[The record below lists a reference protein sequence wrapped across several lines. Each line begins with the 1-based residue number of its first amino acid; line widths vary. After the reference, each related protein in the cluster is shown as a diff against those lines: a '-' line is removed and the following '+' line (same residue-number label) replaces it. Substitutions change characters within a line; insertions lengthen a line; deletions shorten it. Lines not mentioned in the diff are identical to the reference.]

1 MISLPLGC
9 KKGPKNGKSLSTGFI
24 PVGAPIHTRRL
35 SRLQTALAARRN
47 VLELVPAL
55 SYRQGIV
62 SGEML
67 MRWHMLA
74 DPAGMKR
81 VMLDN
86 LSNYP
91 KSEIMKRMLRPAIG
105 GSLFNAEGQD
115 WRWQRR
121 AVAPVFTHRN
131 VLALAPAMT
140 ATAARACQRLA
151 TCGGRAEL
159 VAQMLTATFDVICDV
174 ALSGREHFDSHTFGG
189 AITDY
194 FRTAGRASL
203 LDFLGFPDWF
213 PRPGELLA
221 ARAVHTMHEMVGAAI
236 EARRKAAGPPADD
249 LLAHMLEAQ
258 DPETGQ
264 RMTPDQLIHNM
275 QFFIVAGHETTAL
288 ALAWSLY
295 LLAHAPAEQEKAREQ
310 ARGVLNG
317 RPAQTGDLTAL
328 PFIRQV
334 LEEAMRLYPP
344 VGLLARTVVE
354 KDELCGRMMQP
365 NDIIFL
371 AVWALHRSQLFW
383 DRPELFRPD
392 RFADEAGEVHDKY
405 QYLPFGAGPR
415 VCVGADF
422 AMMQAQIILAT
433 LVANFRF
440 KPSAPAPM
448 PVMMMTVRPE
458 PGVFLEVTPL

>member
-1 MISLPLGC
+1 VSDA
-9 KKGPKNGKSLSTGFI
+9 FI
-24 PVGAPIHTRRL
+24 PIGAPVHRRRL
-35 SRLQTALAARRN
+35 SRLETALAARRN
-47 VLELVPAL
+47 VLELIPAL
-55 SYRQGIV
+55 SYRQPIV

-74 DPAGMKR
+74 DPVGMKR
-81 VMLDN
+81 VMLDK

-91 KSEIMKRMLRPAIG
+91 KSEIMRRMLRPAIG
-105 GSLFNAEGQD
+105 DSLFNADGAE
-115 WRWQRR
+115 WKWQRQ

-140 ATAARACQRLA
+140 RTAGRACDRLRA
-151 TCGGRAEL
+151 CGGRAEM
-159 VAQMLTATFDVICDV
+159 VGEMLTSTFDVICDV
-174 ALSGREHFDSHTFGG
+174 ALSGREHFDAHTFGQ

-203 LDFLGFPDWF
+203 LDFLGVPPWF

-221 ARAVHTMHEMVGAAI
+221 GHSVRTMHEMVGAAI
-236 EARRKAAGPPADD
+236 EARRRQGNAPADD

-264 RMTPDQLIHNM
+264 RMSPQDLIFNM

-295 LLAHAPAEQEKAREQ
+295 LLANVPREQEKAREQ
-310 ARGVLNG
+310 ARSVLQG
-317 RPAQTGDLTAL
+317 RNAGPDDLAAM

-344 VGLLARTVVE
+344 VGLLARTVIAQ
-354 KDELCGRMMQP
+354 DELCGRIMRP
-365 NDIIFL
+365 ADILFL
-371 AVWALHRSQLFW
+371 PIWALHRHELLW
-383 DRPELFRPD
+383 DRPTEFRPD
-392 RFADEAGEVHDKY
+392 RFAADSKEVRDKY

-433 LVANFRF
+433 ILQHFRF
-440 KPSAPAPM
+440 APSQPHPH

-458 PGVFLEVTPL
+458 PGVFVTVTPS

>member
-1 MISLPLGC
+1 MSDA
-9 KKGPKNGKSLSTGFI
+9 FI
-24 PVGAPIHTRRL
+24 PVGAPVHLRRL
-35 SRLQTALAARRN
+35 SRLETALAARRN
-47 VLELVPAL
+47 VLELIPSL
-55 SYRQGIV
+55 SYRQPIV

-74 DPAGMKR
+74 DPGGMKR
-81 VMLDN
+81 VMLDR

-91 KSEIMKRMLRPAIG
+91 KSEIMRRMLRPAIG
-105 GSLFNAEGQD
+105 DSLFNAEGPD
-115 WRWQRR
+115 WKWQRQ

-131 VLALAPAMT
+131 VLALSPAMT
-140 ATAARACQRLA
+140 ATAARAAARLKA
-151 TCGGRAEL
+151 GGGRSEM
-159 VAQMLTATFDVICDV
+159 VTEMLTSTFDVICDV
-174 ALSGREHFDSHTFGG
+174 ALSGREHFDSHTFGH

-203 LDFLGFPDWF
+203 LDFLGFPQWF

-221 ARAVHTMHEMVGAAI
+221 GRSVRTMHEMVGAAI
-236 EARRKAAGPPADD
+236 EARRNQVDPPADD

-264 RMTPDQLIHNM
+264 RMSPQQLIYNM

-295 LLAHAPAEQEKAREQ
+295 LLANAPQEQDKAREQ
-310 ARGVLNG
+310 ARDVLQG
-317 RPAQTGDLTAL
+317 RAAEPRDLAAMPL
-328 PFIRQV
+328 IRQI

-344 VGLLARTVVE
+344 VGLLARTVVAE
-354 KDELCGRMMQP
+354 DELCGRIMKP
-365 NDIIFL
+365 NDIVFL

-383 DRPELFRPD
+383 DRPAEFRPS
-392 RFADEAGEVHDKY
+392 RFASESGEPRDKY

-433 LVANFRF
+433 LIQDFRF
-440 KPSAPAPM
+440 QPASAAPK

-458 PGVFLEVTPL
+458 PGVFLDVTPV

>member
-1 MISLPLGC
+1 MGQTVSDSFIP
-9 KKGPKNGKSLSTGFI
+9 FI

-35 SRLQTALAARRN
+35 SRLETALAARRN
-47 VLELVPAL
+47 VLELIPAL
-55 SYRQGIV
+55 SYNQGIV

-105 GSLFNAEGQD
+105 GSLFNAEGAD

-140 ATAARACQRLA
+140 ATAARATERLKA
-151 TCGGRAEL
+151 CGGRAEL

-203 LDFLGFPDWF
+203 LDFLGFPEWF

-221 ARAVHTMHEMVGAAI
+221 SRSVATMHDMVGAAI
-236 EARRKAAGPPADD
+236 EARRKDAAPPADD

-264 RMTPDQLIHNM
+264 RMSPRELIHNM

-295 LLAHAPAEQEKAREQ
+295 LLAHAPEEQEKAREQ

-317 RPAQTGDLTAL
+317 RPAEAGDLPAL
-328 PFIRQV
+328 PLIRQV
-334 LEEAMRLYPP
+334 LEESMRLYPP
-344 VGLLARTVVE
+344 VGLLARTVVA
-354 KDELCGRMMQP
+354 KDELCGRIMQP

-371 AVWALHRSQLFW
+371 AVWALHRSRLFW
-383 DRPELFRPD
+383 DRPELFRPA
-392 RFADEAGEVHDKY
+392 RFADEANEVRDKY

-440 KPSAPAPM
+440 RPAAPAPH

-458 PGVFLEVTPL
+458 PGVFLEISAAW